1 VPVYTDVYTVDGS
14 KILSEQRTDEETG
27 NVIRTIYYVYDAN
40 GQPVGMKYNG
50 VQYWYQKN
58 MQGDVVRILNASG
71 AEVVSYAYDAWGKVL
86 SVSGS
91 LSSTVGAANPF
102 RYRGYYY
109 DTETGWYYLNTRYY
123 DPNVG
128 RFLSPDTI
136 LGANGGLLGYNLYAY
151 CNNNPVMFA
160 DPSGNLYLPNT
171 KFEATPVCPDNI
183 MAQILNSGLDA
194 TTEKYGGEHKEGKY
208 MVYMF
213 NDLEIYVRRSF
224 FGWFKSL
231 AVEGSIAYYY
241 FEMSDN
247 RSKYQYYMK
256 AVKNLNR
263 ISKVLDVSNGGGP
276 FVDTPGFPVVAVA
289 MNVLGVAQ
297 LGVNKIRDNMWE
309 KAQYY
314 RFKPDEYELKYV
326 IVEYY
331 IGSIKQYEEKIYA

>member
-1 VPVYTDVYTVDGS
+1 
-14 KILSEQRTDEETG
+14 
-27 NVIRTIYYVYDAN
+27 
-40 GQPVGMKYNG
+40 
-50 VQYWYQKN
+50 
-58 MQGDVVRILNASG
+58 
-71 AEVVSYAYDAWGKVL
+71 
-86 SVSGS
+86 
-91 LSSTVGAANPF
+91 
-102 RYRGYYY
+102 
-109 DTETGWYYLNTRYY
+109 
-123 DPNVG
+123 
-128 RFLSPDTI
+128 
-136 LGANGGLLGYNLYAY
+136 
-151 CNNNPVMFA
+151 MFA